1 MSKSPEQENNFQG
14 VIGKTIK
21 DSEPW
26 FEIPN
31 HPGEDA
37 PNIVIILLD
46 DTGFSQLGCY
56 GSSID
61 TSNIDALAA
70 HGLQF
75 TNFHVTPL
83 LEHHYSQEDLNMQS
97 V

>member
-1 MSKSPEQENNFQG
+1 MRSATVVTLFVTSHPEGTNSILLGSKQSLSCRVLAAKLGDKMSKSPEQENNFQG

-37 PNIVIILLD
+37 PNIVIIL
-46 DTGFSQLGCY
+46 
-56 GSSID
+56 
-61 TSNIDALAA
+61 
-70 HGLQF
+70 
-75 TNFHVTPL
+75 
-83 LEHHYSQEDLNMQS
+83 
-97 V
+97 